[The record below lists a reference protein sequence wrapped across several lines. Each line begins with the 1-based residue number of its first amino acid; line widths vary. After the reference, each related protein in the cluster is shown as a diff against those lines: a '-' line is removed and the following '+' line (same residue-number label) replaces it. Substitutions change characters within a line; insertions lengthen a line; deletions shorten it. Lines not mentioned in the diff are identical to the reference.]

1 MSLVSNRVS
10 SRGFRRRIANAWT
23 KREKHNS
30 DGVSLPAAAFSARP
44 ARAAVSEQAI
54 IPRSAGTELRR
65 TWMKYER
72 AQQMVGGS
80 KILRRLT
87 IGIFARLELLLL
99 RGHKDRATLNRI
111 RRCRRDAESLLT
123 GNEAFLLYSLAKAQ
137 RGLEGAMAEL
147 GVYQGS
153 SAQIICEAK
162 EDCALYLFDTFS
174 GLPEP
179 GEIETRLLRKGQFSA
194 GFPAVQRLLKP
205 YANVRFHPGVF
216 PQSTTGMEGVRFSLV
231 HLDADL
237 YSSTLAGLEFFYP
250 RMVPGGIILT
260 HDYSTLPGVA
270 RAFADFLDEKPEVVI
285 EFPTTQAMIVLQE
298 PRRNSH
304 SVDAR
309 TRSEMV

>member
-1 MSLVSNRVS
+1 
-10 SRGFRRRIANAWT
+10 
-23 KREKHNS
+23 
-30 DGVSLPAAAFSARP
+30 
-44 ARAAVSEQAI
+44 
-54 IPRSAGTELRR
+54 
-65 TWMKYER
+65 
-72 AQQMVGGS
+72 MVGRS
-80 KILRRLT
+80 KVLRRLT

-99 RGHKDRATLNRI
+99 RGHKDHTTLSAI

-123 GNEAFLLYSLAKAQ
+123 GNEAFFLYSLAKAQ

-179 GEIETRLLRKGQFSA
+179 GEIETRLLTRGQFSA
-194 GFPAVQRLLKP
+194 SLPAVQGLLQA
-205 YANVRFHPGVF
+205 YSNVCFHPGMF
-216 PQSTTGMEGVRFSLV
+216 PQSAEGMDGVRFSLV

-250 RMVPGGIILT
+250 RMVPGGIIIT

-270 RAFADFLDEKPEVVI
+270 RAFAEFLTDRPEVVI
-285 EFPTTQAMIVLQE
+285 ELPSTQAMIVVRG
-298 PRRNSH
+298 PKPIRSGI
-304 SVDAR
+304 DAR
-309 TRSEMV
+309 LRSATV